1 MQRQSLVIAA
11 VAALWAGGLVAQE
24 PAPASPAR
32 PPRVARAPRAFAFS
46 FSDSHGRI
54 GVLVRTDASAESDK
68 VGAKIEAVTPGS
80 PAEKAGLKVGDVIT
94 KFAGTSLGGIKA
106 EDEDESGP
114 GRKLVALARKLEP
127 GDTVRIEYR
136 RGSDIKQA
144 TLVAEDLD
152 GAMRMDMPGPMV
164 AMPHMPGMDFE
175 WFGEPWGDLE
185 LVSLNP
191 DLGDYFGTKDGIL
204 VVKAPADSTLP
215 LKGGDVILSIGGRK
229 PTSQSHAMRI
239 LRSYEAGESVSID
252 ILRKQ
257 KRMSLTWK
265 VPEAGAHRMRHELER
280 KMREDQSSLRQLLR
294 RQQDEARRLLRR
306 VTRLQRV

>member
-1 MQRQSLVIAA
+1 MTEMQRNCMLLAAA
-11 VAALWAGGLVAQE
+11 VLTTLPTVLPAQE
-24 PAPASPAR
+24 PAV
-32 PPRVARAPRAFAFS
+32 PPRVTRDRARTERDLVRALALGYKY
-46 FSDSHGRI
+46 GRI
-54 GVLVRTDASAESDK
+54 GVVVRIDASAESDK
-68 VGAKIEAVTPGS
+68 IGAKIEGVTPGS
-80 PAEKAGLKVGDVIT
+80 PAEQAGLKVGDIIT

-114 GRKLVALARKLEP
+114 GHKLVALARKLEP

-136 RGSDIKQA
+136 RGADAKQA

-152 GAMRMDMPGPMV
+152 GAMRMEMPGPMV

-175 WFGEPWGDLE
+175 WSFGEPWGDLE

-191 DLGDYFGTKDGIL
+191 DLGEYFGTKDGIL

-229 PTSQSHAMRI
+229 PTSPSHAMRI

-265 VPEAGAHRMRHELER
+265 VPEAREHRMRHEMER
-280 KMREDQSSLRQLLR
+280 KMREEQSGLRRLLLLR
-294 RQQDEARRLLRR
+294 RA
-306 VTRLQRV
+306 RLQRV